1 MLASLIL
8 IVTPLA
14 GCTSGPEIEDIVDD
28 ILGCMDENAENY
40 AENATA
46 ELLGDCIYLASMEIF
61 ITAMTEQMEIDEMLE
76 IIPRAGF
83 SRTIMSS
90 EFDADMGMQMDM
102 IIEEMVMADLA
113 TDSAYI
119 KTGISMAPFM
129 TSEYIQ
135 IQVGE
140 LVNVHYTVGGMMAAE
155 NAGMGSYQTRDAD
168 PNVME
173 DYDLTSSESITASLG
188 ELGELPSCD
197 VSDLSSDM
205 PADAEPAITYDD
217 ESGVQTMTLEYTNDT
232 GHDISIVTLID
243 DNEDLMSYV
252 MSTDNGSAS
261 SSCSYTVM
269 WGDAVVI
276 EVDDTLPRTS
286 IPIDFHVEG
295 MPEDNGGDDMFYCDN
310 GNEISRDLVDDGWDD
325 CGDGSDES
333 DDGGDDEVVYICDDG
348 QEIPFDWVND
358 GYPDC
363 YDESDE
369 ATYGEGDGGEPNF
382 ANTLWCEPYVE
393 TSIVGDEDPSELW
406 DETNLDMSDCD
417 DEPSEYYTNYEL
429 DDSPVTAPYSLTIWE
444 TEDDYDEE
452 GCGND
457 GGIYDSDDDTCSFVY
472 ELSRN
477 DTHLMW
483 IVANWSEN
491 NGDGS
496 ESTASMY
503 CVMYGGSYDADEDI
517 CSFTPAEIVA
527 ADGVALE
534 LYWIEDDYFDLEFY
548 QYDSTTGSGFRAG
561 IDSEF
566 ICDNGESV
574 DTESYDDG
582 WEDCED
588 GSDEP
593 QGEETSEF
601 TCMDGTVIPFS
612 WVNNWEDDC
621 PDGSDEQWYYQDD
634 GGDDGN
640 GLPTPEEAMEEVDTD
655 GDGYMGYQEF
665 LDAWESDPSN
675 PDWDEV
681 SYLLDDCDYD
691 SNDLIDMDEMQC
703 VIDGI
708 VPLVSDGDGDDPD
721 PEQMMDYMDTDD
733 DGYLSLQEL
742 IDYINNEN
750 EQDGEP
756 PMSSE
761 DEEGT
766 ANWFY
771 SGDTDGDDLLSLDE
785 FTQLLDSTGD
795 DDDDGNDVYWQSY
808 EGGHCEWEGDADGEE
823 NAWYCKYEEE
833 TEWNT
838 WWYYCENHD
847 SDWHCTDDFGQS
859 EDYEHSADGT
869 EWCESFDCGD
879 DGDGGDDGAPTPE
892 EAMEAADANEDGYVS
907 FQEFEDFWESDP
919 SNPEL
924 DSDSIAALWDDC
936 DYDGNDMIDINEVQ
950 CVIDGIG
957 AMFDPGEANPE
968 QIFDWMDADDDG
980 QLTASEWADFDN
992 QTDGEE
998 MSEEDFDGLSDIIDM
1013 FDDDDSGGLDLYEFE
1028 IFWAFCC
1035 ADDDD
1040 GDDGDGEGGNDEPFR
1055 VTMMVMDQTLNAP
1068 ISDFEVRFLVDCGE
1082 PDEEGNEPPISNCTV
1097 AASNG
1102 LTEGSA
1108 TVDPALAEYEFT
1120 YEYLDYDGDGL
1131 ISTMDTLVID
1141 NLMPDVR
1148 VELYDTWADQY
1159 TSESFATAEMLP
1171 GFGALMAVV
1180 VLLGAAISTRRD

>member
-1 MLASLIL
+1 MTRAYALLASLLL
-8 IVTPLA
+8 IATPLA
-14 GCTSGPEIEDIVDD
+14 GCTSSPEIEELVDD

-46 ELLGDCIYLASMEIF
+46 EMLGDCIYLASMEIF
-61 ITAMTEQMEIDEMLE
+61 MTAMTEQMEIDEMLE

-83 SRTIMSS
+83 SRTITSS

-140 LVNVHYTVGGMMAAE
+140 LVNVHYTVGGMMAGE
-155 NAGMGSYQTRDAD
+155 DAGMGSYQTRDAD

-173 DYDLTSSESITASLG
+173 DYDLTSSESITESLG

-197 VSDLSSDM
+197 VSDMSGDM
-205 PADAEPAITYDD
+205 PADAEPVIVYEDMI
-217 ESGVQTMTLEYTNDT
+217 GVQTMTLEYTNDT

-295 MPEDNGGDDMFYCDN
+295 MPEDDGGDDTFYCDN

-333 DDGGDDEVVYICDDG
+333 DDGGDDEVIYICDNG
-348 QEIPFDWVND
+348 EEIPFDWVND

-369 ATYGEGDGGEPNF
+369 ATYEEGDGGEPNF
-382 ANTLWCEPYVE
+382 VDILDCMPFVE
-393 TSIVGDEDPSELW
+393 SSVVGDEHPAELW
-406 DETNLDMSDCD
+406 DGTNLDMTECD
-417 DEPSEYYTNYEL
+417 GEASEYYTEYVVG
-429 DDSPVTAPYSLTIWE
+429 DTAITSPYSLVVWFS
-444 TEDDYDEE
+444 EE
-452 GCGND
+452 GWSEMTGDSTGEMCEEYDGSYDADND
-457 GGIYDSDDDTCSFVY
+457 VCSMVR
-472 ELSRN
+472 ELVRN
-477 DTHLMW
+477 DTHILYPEGDW
-483 IVANWSEN
+483 DANN
-491 NGDGS
+491 DDPDG
-496 ESTASMY
+496 EMCEEY
-503 CVMYGGSYDADEDI
+503 EGSYDADEDI
-517 CSFTPAEIVA
+517 CWFADAEIVDE
-527 ADGVALE
+527 DGGALVLDWGDGE
-534 LYWIEDDYFDLEFY
+534 EYSFY
-548 QYDSTTGSGFRAG
+548 QYDSTTGSGVL
-561 IDSEF
+561 IDIESVF
-566 ICDNGESV
+566 ICDDGESV
-574 DTESYDDG
+574 EEGAYDDG

-593 QGEETSEF
+593 GQGEETSEF
-601 TCMDGTVIPFS
+601 ECMDGTVIPFS

-621 PDGSDEQWYYQDD
+621 PDGSDEHWYYQDD
-634 GGDDGN
+634 GGDDDN
-640 GLPTPEEAMEEVDTD
+640 EPPTPEEAMEDVDTD

-665 LDAWESDPSN
+665 QDAWESDPSN
-675 PDWDEV
+675 PELDSEEV
-681 SYLLDDCDYD
+681 AALFDDCDYD
-691 SNDLIDMDEMQC
+691 DNDLIDINEMQC
-703 VIDGI
+703 FIDGI
-708 VPLVSDGDGDDPD
+708 VSMLGGSDED
-721 PEQMMDYMDTDD
+721 PEQMFDYMDADD
-733 DGYLSLQEL
+733 DGYLSLQDL
-742 IDYINNEN
+742 IDYLNNEA
-750 EQDGEP
+750 EQDGDE

-785 FTQLLDSTGD
+785 FTQLVEESSGD
-795 DDDDGNDVYWQSY
+795 
-808 EGGHCEWEGDADGEE
+808 
-823 NAWYCKYEEE
+823 
-833 TEWNT
+833 
-838 WWYYCENHD
+838 
-847 SDWHCTDDFGQS
+847 
-859 EDYEHSADGT
+859 
-869 EWCESFDCGD
+869 D
-879 DGDGGDDGAPTPE
+879 DGDGDGDDYSAD
-892 EAMEAADANEDGYVS
+892 EAFEWMNTDG
-907 FQEFEDFWESDP
+907 
-919 SNPEL
+919 
-924 DSDSIAALWDDC
+924 
-936 DYDGNDMIDINEVQ
+936 
-950 CVIDGIG
+950 
-957 AMFDPGEANPE
+957 
-968 QIFDWMDADDDG
+968 DG
-980 QLTASEWADFDN
+980 QVTPSEWADFAN
-992 QTDGEE
+992 STG
-998 MSEEDFDGLSDIIDM
+998 DIIDEDNFNGLVYTM
-1013 FDDDDSGGLDLYEFE
+1013 DMYDYDDSDGLDIYEFTEMWDE
-1028 IFWAFCC
+1028 IMS
-1035 ADDDD
+1035 DED
-1040 GDDGDGEGGNDEPFR
+1040 DDGDGEGGNDEPFR
-1055 VTMMVMDQTLNAP
+1055 VTMWVMDQTLNAP
-1068 ISDFEVRFLVDCGE
+1068 ISDFEVRFLFDCGE
-1082 PDEEGNEPPISNCTV
+1082 PDEEGNEPPISDCSI

-1108 TVDPALAEYEFT
+1108 TVDPALTEYVFT

-1131 ISTMDTLVID
+1131 ISDMDTLVID

-1159 TSESFATAEMLP
+1159 TSESFATADVLP

>member
-1 MLASLIL
+1 MNYAAPLLISAPKSVPPMTRAYALLASLLL
-8 IVTPLA
+8 IATPLA
-14 GCTSGPEIEDIVDD
+14 GCTSSPEIEEIVDD

-46 ELLGDCIYLASMEIF
+46 ELLGDCIYLVSMEAF
-61 ITAMTEQMEIDEMLE
+61 MTAMTEQMEIDEMLD
-76 IIPRAGF
+76 IIPQAGY
-83 SRTIMSS
+83 SMSITMS
-90 EFDADMGMQMDM
+90 EWNTDMNMQTDTV
-102 IIEEMVMADLA
+102 IEEMVMADLD
-113 TDSAYI
+113 TDSVYV
-119 KTGISMAPFM
+119 KMGMSMVPFM
-129 TSEYIQ
+129 TYEYTQ
-135 IQVGE
+135 VQVGE
-140 LVNVHYTVGGMMAAE
+140 LVNVHYTMGGMMAGE

-168 PNVME
+168 PDVMDVISSLVSVSDPGE
-173 DYDLTSSESITASLG
+173 MNEMLDLPT
-188 ELGELPSCD
+188 CD
-197 VSDLSSDM
+197 VSDLSSEM
-205 PADAEPAITYDD
+205 PADTEPVITFED
-217 ESGVQTMTLEYTNDT
+217 ETGVHTMTLEYTNDT
-232 GHDISIVTLID
+232 GHDITIVTLID
-243 DNEDLMSYV
+243 ENEDLMSYEI
-252 MSTDNGSAS
+252 STDNGSATS
-261 SSCSYTVM
+261 SVAYTAM

-286 IPIDFHVEG
+286 IPINFHVEG
-295 MPEDNGGDDMFYCDN
+295 MPEDNWDDDDDGGDDTFYCDN

-333 DDGGDDEVVYICDDG
+333 DDGGDDG
-348 QEIPFDWVND
+348 
-358 GYPDC
+358 
-363 YDESDE
+363 
-369 ATYGEGDGGEPNF
+369 
-382 ANTLWCEPYVE
+382 
-393 TSIVGDEDPSELW
+393 
-406 DETNLDMSDCD
+406 
-417 DEPSEYYTNYEL
+417 
-429 DDSPVTAPYSLTIWE
+429 AP
-444 TEDDYDEE
+444 
-452 GCGND
+452 
-457 GGIYDSDDDTCSFVY
+457 
-472 ELSRN
+472 
-477 DTHLMW
+477 
-483 IVANWSEN
+483 
-491 NGDGS
+491 
-496 ESTASMY
+496 
-503 CVMYGGSYDADEDI
+503 
-517 CSFTPAEIVA
+517 
-527 ADGVALE
+527 
-534 LYWIEDDYFDLEFY
+534 
-548 QYDSTTGSGFRAG
+548 
-561 IDSEF
+561 
-566 ICDNGESV
+566 
-574 DTESYDDG
+574 
-582 WEDCED
+582 
-588 GSDEP
+588 
-593 QGEETSEF
+593 
-601 TCMDGTVIPFS
+601 
-612 WVNNWEDDC
+612 
-621 PDGSDEQWYYQDD
+621 
-634 GGDDGN
+634 
-640 GLPTPEEAMEEVDTD
+640 PTPEEAMAQVDTD
-655 GDGYMGYQEF
+655 GDDYMSYQEF
-665 LDAWESDPSN
+665 QDAWESDPEN
-675 PDWDEV
+675 PELDSEEV
-681 SYLLDDCDYD
+681 ATLFDDCDYD
-691 SNDLIDMDEMQC
+691 GNDLIDIDEMQC
-703 VIDGI
+703 FIDGI
-708 VPLVSDGDGDDPD
+708 GVMLGGFGDDGGDDDDPD

-742 IDYINNEN
+742 IDYLNNDR
-750 EQDGEP
+750 EQNGEP

-785 FTQLLDSTGD
+785 FTQLLESTGD
-795 DDDDGNDVYWQSY
+795 DDGGDDGNDVYWQSY

-823 NAWYCKYEEE
+823 NAWYCKWEEE

-879 DGDGGDDGAPTPE
+879 DGDDDGAPTPEEAMEAADANEDGYVSLQEFEDFWESDPSNPELDSEEVAALFDDCDYDDNDLIDINEMQCFIDGIGAMLGGSDEDPEQMMDYMDTDDDGYLSLQELIDYLNNDREQNGEPPMSSEDEEGTANWFYSGDTDGDDLLSLDEFAQLLESTGDDDDGDDGNDVYWQSYEGGHCEWEGDADGEENAWYCKYSEDDEDWDTWWYYCEDHEDDGWHCTDDFGQSEDYEYTSGGNEWSGSDDDDDDGAPTPE

-957 AMFDPGEANPE
+957 DMFDPGEANPE
-968 QIFDWMDADDDG
+968 QIFDWMDANEDG

-992 QTDGEE
+992 QTGGEGEE

-1013 FDDDDSGGLDLYEFE
+1013 FDDDDSGGLDWYEFE

-1040 GDDGDGEGGNDEPFR
+1040 GDDGDGEGGDDEPFR
-1055 VTMMVMDQTLNAP
+1055 VTMMVMGQTLNAP

-1082 PDEEGNEPPISNCTV
+1082 PDEEDNEPPISDCTV

-1108 TVDPALAEYEFT
+1108 TVDPAIAEYEFT

-1131 ISTMDTLVID
+1131 ISDMDTLVID
-1141 NLMPDVR
+1141 NLMPGVQ

-1180 VLLGAAISTRRD
+1180 VLLGAALATRRD